1 MNTSK
6 NIKFAIIFLAGA
18 LIGLIGYSRFF
29 AVSIDEGEMESS
41 TGGEEIATT
50 TEMGD
55 IVKDVTVGEIGEPNE
70 QPILIKKESVPV
82 QKQAT
87 LPLPDLDRIVINAH
101 ISADK
106 KQEYTGRMKDIA
118 NAIRR
123 GEPLFQHLLELASYR
138 RLSEDY
144 QGAEEIWLY
153 MTKRYPTDRMAYE
166 NLGNLYHYYL
176 KDYPKAEVA
185 MKKSIEIENVYPPSY
200 VNLVELY
207 TLSYTEKK
215 GLAEE
220 VLLDGLKN
228 TNNHIVLEVTL
239 AQLYAEEGKTEEARI
254 YFEKVLK
261 FANDMKDMRLKEI
274 ADEGLAKLASTT
286 AGI

>member
-29 AVSIDEGEMESS
+29 AVSIDEGAMESS